1 MKAMEE
7 NVIVSAEI
15 QEAAKL
21 PCSNLIP
28 VGTEETRDAYEKEFR
43 LFNRR
48 MEDKGITNGINEDL
62 LVLRGF

>member
-28 VGTEETRDAYEKEFR
+28 VGRDAYEKEFR

>member
-21 PCSNLIP
+21 PCSNLI
-28 VGTEETRDAYEKEFR
+28 GTEE
-43 LFNRR
+43 
-48 MEDKGITNGINEDL
+48 I
-62 LVLRGF
+62 